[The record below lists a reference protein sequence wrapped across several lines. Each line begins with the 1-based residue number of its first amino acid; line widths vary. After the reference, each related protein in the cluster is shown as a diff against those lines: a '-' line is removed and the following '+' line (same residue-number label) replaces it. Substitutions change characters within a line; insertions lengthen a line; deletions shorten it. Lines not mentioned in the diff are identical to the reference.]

1 VPAADTDGA
10 LPSTDCKTKVDG
22 GATLP
27 DSKVI
32 SPDTIPPPP
41 GPAGKI
47 TQLTIAPLVGEA
59 IRRNHCGE
67 SISELF
73 V

>member
-1 VPAADTDGA
+1 VDLVNQSGLEELILTDSIPTTVPKG
-10 LPSTDCKTKVDG
+10 
-22 GATLP
+22 
-27 DSKVI
+27 
-32 SPDTIPPPP
+32 
-41 GPAGKI
+41 GKI
-47 TQLTIAPLVGEA
+47 TVLSIAPLVGEA